1 MTRKGKKLD
10 YFDVQQINEII
21 KTLENAAKNADEASK
36 TYSNDPISQRN
47 FEVGY
52 LNGINKT
59 AAEILKDIMK

>member
-1 MTRKGKKLD
+1 MSKKGKKLD

-52 LNGINKT
+52 LRGYIKT
-59 AAEILKDIMK
+59 AASILKDIMK